1 VDPVFVQKA
10 QDLPHALATV
20 LKDGDLLLTLGAG
33 DIGAVSTELPTWLNQ
48 TLRGAELE

>member
-1 VDPVFVQKA
+1 VFVNKA
-10 QDLPHALATV
+10 QELPQALATV

-48 TLRGAELE
+48 TLRGVEIE